1 MLLGMKYVN
10 NPSFLEETF
19 LTLRIVHA
27 KTHRIRILI
36 HWFYLDVFLIGCKA
50 VDSEGADRGGF
61 RGELHGTGEDH
72 HIQVSCASRLNQ
84 HGPVKG
90 VAHLVQSYHTLCA

>member
-10 NPSFLEETF
+10 NPLFLEETF

-50 VDSEGADRGGF
+50 VDSEGADRGGL

-72 HIQVSCASRLNQ
+72 HLQVRCASRFKSTRSRL
-84 HGPVKG
+84 
-90 VAHLVQSYHTLCA
+90 LT